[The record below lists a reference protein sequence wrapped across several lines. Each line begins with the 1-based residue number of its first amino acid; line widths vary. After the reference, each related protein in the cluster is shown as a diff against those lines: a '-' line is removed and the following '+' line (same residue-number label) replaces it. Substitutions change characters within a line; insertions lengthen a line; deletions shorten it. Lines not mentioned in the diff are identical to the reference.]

1 MGALTPELIAALETA
16 LRRLRAGECD
26 LDDAAAAR
34 LVRAFHEESDERRPL
49 VKTEVA
55 AMLGVTTR
63 TIDRYV
69 ATGTLRKGRKRA
81 SHKTPYWLK
90 CDVDECRDAMRR
102 TARDRR

>member
-1 MGALTPELIAALETA
+1 MGTVTSELIAVLETA
-16 LRRLRAGECD
+16 LRRLRSGECD

-55 AMLGVTTR
+55 AVLGVTTR
-63 TIDRYV
+63 TVDRYV
-69 ATGTLRKGRKRA
+69 AMGTLCKGRKRA

-90 CDVDECRDAMRR
+90 RDVDECREAMRK
-102 TARDRR
+102 TARE